1 MLASLLSQAELSQA
15 HLREAAVVPRQSPP
29 AIRSTR
35 PPPPPLQPQPQ
46 PPVVTPERR
55 HQSPSKAEI
64 ELEKMKEEKRQAEM
78 KALKDEMIALRQGGA
93 ASPEVKMLKDELAEM
108 RRASMAEQEDLRQK
122 LSSSLGGTSDLTS
135 DPGLATVRR

>member
-1 MLASLLSQAELSQA
+1 MLSPGAGGG
-15 HLREAAVVPRQSPP
+15 VPL
-29 AIRSTR
+29 
-35 PPPPPLQPQPQ
+35 PPPGAAFPGNGLQQPQMMQ
-46 PPVVTPERR
+46 
-55 HQSPSKAEI
+55 QNQGPSKAEI